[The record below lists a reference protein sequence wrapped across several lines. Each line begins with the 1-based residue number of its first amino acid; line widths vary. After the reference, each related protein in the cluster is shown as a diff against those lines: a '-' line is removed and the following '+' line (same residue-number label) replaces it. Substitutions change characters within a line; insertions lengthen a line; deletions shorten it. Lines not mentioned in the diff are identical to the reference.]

1 MNLTPAPNGWM
12 RQDDPGEVGPDGNR
26 QQKRWSIN
34 AVEAKLVSELCRDLR
49 VLEIGTG
56 LGVSTKEIA
65 KLAKFVY
72 TVDIDEWVEKV
83 IAPTLPNNVIFFN
96 NTHDIEYIKVEAAF
110 IDGLHTYEQC
120 CKDIDFAKSVV
131 KPDGLLIFHDL
142 YISGV
147 HSAICEKLPDFV
159 EIKTYAGIG
168 IAWNG

>member
-1 MNLTPAPNGWM
+1 MSNLTPAPNGWTHT
-12 RQDDPGEVGPDGNR
+12 DDPGEVGPDGNR

-34 AVEAKLVSELCRDLR
+34 NIEARLVSELCRGLS

-56 LGVSTKEIA
+56 LGVSTREIA

-72 TVDIDEWVEKV
+72 TVDIDPWVEKI
-83 IAPTLPNNVIFFN
+83 IAPTLPKNVIFFN
-96 NTHDIEYIKVEAAF
+96 NTPEHITVDAAF

-147 HSAICEKLPDFV
+147 HRAIVEKIPDFV